1 MHGTIILAE
10 DLDIYQMVPGTRTV
24 ARVSLFFLNIFL
36 ARYSLIV
43 RFNERLLHTHTH
55 THNGE
60 GLFYFVPLPL
70 RGPNRLPASFLVM
83 SAVANQNNEVSSS
96 YKCSYS
102 VKNIYVYIY
111 ICILTYLQI
120 DSRRFQ

>member
-55 THNGE
+55 THTTE
-60 GLFYFVPLPL
+60 KACFI
-70 RGPNRLPASFLVM
+70 SFLCLC
-83 SAVANQNNEVSSS
+83 EDR
-96 YKCSYS
+96 
-102 VKNIYVYIY
+102 
-111 ICILTYLQI
+111 T
-120 DSRRFQ
+120 DFQQVFW

>member
-55 THNGE
+55 TQRRRLV
-60 GLFYFVPLPL
+60 LF
-70 RGPNRLPASFLVM
+70 RSF
-83 SAVANQNNEVSSS
+83 AFARTEQTSS
-96 YKCSYS
+96 KFFGNVCSCKS
-102 VKNIYVYIY
+102 K
-111 ICILTYLQI
+111 
-120 DSRRFQ
+120 